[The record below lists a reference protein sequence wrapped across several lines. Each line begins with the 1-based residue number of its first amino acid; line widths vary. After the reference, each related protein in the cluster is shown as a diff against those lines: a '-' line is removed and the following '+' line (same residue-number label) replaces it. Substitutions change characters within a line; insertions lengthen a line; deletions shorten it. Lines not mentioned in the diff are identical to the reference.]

1 MIRVYHTSFFPL
13 FYYAKNA
20 RPLCFYIRYARRRI
34 IGRIYCAIS
43 SKERQSDRNNYNII
57 TSVVMFHVSLRF
69 RWEIIVVKRFM
80 TFLLPQL
87 GQIDS

>member
-1 MIRVYHTSFFPL
+1 MLLHSVRSKSNNREDL
-13 FYYAKNA
+13 
-20 RPLCFYIRYARRRI
+20 LCHV
-34 IGRIYCAIS
+34 IS
-43 SKERQSDRNNYNII
+43 LKERQSDRNNYNII
-57 TSVVMFHVSLRF
+57 TSVLMFHVSLRF

>member
-1 MIRVYHTSFFPL
+1 MLLHSVRSTSNNREDL
-13 FYYAKNA
+13 
-20 RPLCFYIRYARRRI
+20 LCHVIFL
-34 IGRIYCAIS
+34 
-43 SKERQSDRNNYNII
+43 KERQSGRNNYNII